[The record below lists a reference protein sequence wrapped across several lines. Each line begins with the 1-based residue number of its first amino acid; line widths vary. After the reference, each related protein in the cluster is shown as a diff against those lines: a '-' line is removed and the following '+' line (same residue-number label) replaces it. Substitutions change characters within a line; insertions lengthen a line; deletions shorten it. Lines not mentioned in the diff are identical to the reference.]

1 MFVPRQFMK
10 PEKENSY
17 KCVFLGII
25 LFFFLSQSF
34 IEM

>member
-10 PEKENSY
+10 KNSY